1 MKPALTPK
9 KNLDEDPLKSNTSLP
24 NQASHRHCPRQWLV
38 RHLRPHRGQ
47 PGLRQ
52 HQRSRRQQPG
62 QEQPLRAQLLDIT
75 GEAGGDTLGQQPW
88 GQFFEQPK
96 IRPTFW
102 LIFVEDGSV
111 WKLGAQKFN
120 LGNMMMK
127 HQFLHMMMNILE
139 YFLARWKYA
148 QQHKYLNFTCKHA
161 DQDQHLWHNIFGGM
175 NINLYTSY
183 YNRDGY
189 QQ

>member
-1 MKPALTPK
+1 MK
-9 KNLDEDPLKSNTSLP
+9 
-24 NQASHRHCPRQWLV
+24 HRHCPRQWLV
-38 RHLRPHRGQ
+38 RHLWPHRGK

-62 QEQPLRAQLLDIT
+62 QEQPLCAQLLDHIA
-75 GEAGGDTLGQQPW
+75 GEAGGVAWASNHGVSL
-88 GQFFEQPK
+88 EQPK
-96 IRPTFW
+96 ILTHSDWFGGRWVCLKIGCP
-102 LIFVEDGSV
+102 
-111 WKLGAQKFN
+111 KFN
-120 LGNMMMK
+120 LGNMMMN
-127 HQFLHMMMNILE
+127 HQFLGYPISDRPIWWWTFWP

-148 QQHKYLNFTCKHA
+148 QQHRYLNFTCKHG
-161 DQDQHLWHNIFGGM
+161 DQDQDLWHTIFGGM